1 LKVGLDPDGWGGFD
15 SVGFVLALPCST
27 LSEGPKAL
35 VQYGHS
41 LFDDRCSM
49 PLGKDPLVVPPLFEG
64 LVWQV

>member
-1 LKVGLDPDGWGGFD
+1 MLLVKVGLDPDGWGGFD

-41 LFDDRCSM
+41 LFDDRFSM
-49 PLGKDPLVVPPLFEG
+49 TS
-64 LVWQV
+64 

>member
-1 LKVGLDPDGWGGFD
+1 MKVGLDPDGWGGFD

-49 PLGKDPLVVPPLFEG
+49 TS
-64 LVWQV
+64 

>member
-1 LKVGLDPDGWGGFD
+1 MLLVKVGLDPDGWGGFD

-27 LSEGPKAL
+27 LSQGPKAL

-49 PLGKDPLVVPPLFEG
+49 TSFFGERTL
-64 LVWQV
+64 

>member
-1 LKVGLDPDGWGGFD
+1 LLVKVGLDPDGWGGFD

-27 LSEGPKAL
+27 LSKGPKAL

-49 PLGKDPLVVPPLFEG
+49 TSFYGENDLKLF
-64 LVWQV
+64 LFS